1 MKITLFKKFLLIYT
15 FMNKILKYKD
25 WEKNSK
31 IIEEFARQ
39 LINPKMNESINE
51 TTIKSILTQ
60 LARDLKFNYQLI
72 FTFGAGINA
81 MYPIILH
88 LIKNSNLN
96 VDLTTETVV
105 LMTIAAISIAYLE
118 ENKNKSGDAEI
129 ICKICDGSG
138 LLPSPEAQSLDDV
151 DNKENC
157 HSCAGK
163 GSSLSLVTRKDA
175 QTMLEELKMK
185 GVGNR
190 VVEKLVKCLTS
201 IGSFL
206 KMIFKNTPIV
216 ISSLIDLFG
225 YTAILIP
232 TMNAISSIIN
242 QNFWNV
248 ENLPNVIS
256 SNLISVG
263 VGIVAF
269 LAKRGFDNLANKIK
283 DFIGKNWRK
292 KVNINQVDKNWD
304 VKNLSDHEIINEWEK

>member
-1 MKITLFKKFLLIYT
+1 
-15 FMNKILKYKD
+15 MNKILKYKD

-31 IIEEFARQ
+31 IIEEFARHF
-39 LINPKMNESINE
+39 INPKMNESINE
-51 TTIKSILTQ
+51 STIKAILTQ

-96 VDLTTETVV
+96 VELTTETVV

-129 ICKICDGSG
+129 ICKVCDGTG
-138 LLPSPEAQSLDDV
+138 QLLSPEAQSLEDTDD
-151 DNKENC
+151 KEDC
-157 HSCAGK
+157 RICAGK

-190 VVEKLVKCLTS
+190 IIEKLVKCLNS
-201 IGSFL
+201 IGSFVR
-206 KMIFKNTPIV
+206 MIFKNTPIV
-216 ISSLIDLFG
+216 VSSLIDLFG

-232 TMNAISSIIN
+232 TMSALSAIIN

-248 ENLPNVIS
+248 ENLPTVIEG
-256 SNLISVG
+256 NLLSVG

-269 LAKRGFDNLANKIK
+269 LARRGFESLANKIK
-283 DFIGKNWRK
+283 EFIRKSWTK
-292 KVNINQVDKNWD
+292 KVEIKPLDKNWKD
-304 VKNLSDHEIINEWEK
+304 DDLEDHEIINEWEK

>member
-1 MKITLFKKFLLIYT
+1 
-15 FMNKILKYKD
+15 MNKILKYKD

-39 LINPKMNESINE
+39 FIQPKMNESINE

-60 LARDLKFNYQLI
+60 LSKDLKFNYQLI

-96 VDLTTETVV
+96 VELTTESVV

-118 ENKNKSGDAEI
+118 DNKNKSGEAEI
-129 ICKICDGSG
+129 ICKLCGGSG
-138 LLPSPEAQSLDDV
+138 EIANSEVQNLEDV
-151 DNKENC
+151 DIKKENC
-157 HSCAGK
+157 PDCDGK
-163 GSSLSLVTRKDA
+163 GSSSSLVTRKDA

-185 GVGNR
+185 GIGNR
-190 VVEKLVKCLTS
+190 IVEKLVKCLTS
-201 IGSFL
+201 IGKFL
-206 KMIFKNTPIV
+206 KMIFRNTPII
-216 ISSLIDLFG
+216 ISSIIDLFG

-232 TMNAISSIIN
+232 TMNALSAIIN

-248 ENLPNVIS
+248 ENLPSVIEG
-256 SNLISVG
+256 NLLSVG

-269 LAKRGFDNLANKIK
+269 LAKRGFDNLASKIK
-283 DFIGKNWRK
+283 EFISTNWRK
-292 KVNINQVDKNWD
+292 KVDIKPVDKNWD
-304 VKNLSDHEIINEWEK
+304 DGNYTEHEIINEWEK